1 MSVIDITSSNFE
13 NEVLSSD
20 QTVLIDFWASWC
32 MPCKMLSPV
41 VDEIAE
47 ENPEI
52 KVGKVNVDEQPEL
65 AEKFGVMSIP
75 PLIVFK
81 NGQNIDSSV
90 GVKPKSEILKMLS

>member
-1 MSVIDITSSNFE
+1 MSVIEITADNFE
-13 NEVLSSD
+13 NEVLKTD
-20 QTVLIDFWASWC
+20 KTVLIDFWASWC

-47 ENPEI
+47 ENPGI

-75 PLIVFK
+75 TLVVFK

-90 GVKPKSEILKMLS
+90 GVKPKAEILEMLK